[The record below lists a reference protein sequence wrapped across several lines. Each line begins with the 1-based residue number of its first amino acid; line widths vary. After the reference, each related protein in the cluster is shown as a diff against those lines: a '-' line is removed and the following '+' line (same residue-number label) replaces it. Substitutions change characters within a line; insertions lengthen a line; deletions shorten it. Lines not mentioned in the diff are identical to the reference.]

1 MDGPNLFVSTCSRRE
16 LARRRAS
23 SRTWRGRYLR
33 WRETGGR
40 SRVAGML
47 LTGGVD
53 LLIAVIVVAGIA
65 AYVVGRGG
73 I

>member
-1 MDGPNLFVSTCSRRE
+1 MVGAILFVSTCSRRD

-23 SRTWRGRYLR
+23 SRSWRGRYLR
-33 WRETGGR
+33 WREAGGR
-40 SRVAGML
+40 SRVAGVL

-53 LLIAVIVVAGIA
+53 LVVATVLVAGA
-65 AYVVGRGG
+65 VAYVLGRGV